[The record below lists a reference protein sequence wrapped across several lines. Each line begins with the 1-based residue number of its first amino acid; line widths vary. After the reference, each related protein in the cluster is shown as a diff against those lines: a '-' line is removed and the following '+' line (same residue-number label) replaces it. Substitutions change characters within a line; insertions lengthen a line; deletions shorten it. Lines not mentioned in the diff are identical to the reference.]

1 MTYADLESLI
11 KGINNCKNYP
21 EKYSTTKIVEHIFCG
36 FWMSAVWAFD
46 NIENKHSLYRGK
58 YFMKTFSISLE
69 ENAANVIH
77 FEKKKDFTS
86 DAKRAKTSS
95 RFNCM
100 LHF

>member
-1 MTYADLESLI
+1 
-11 KGINNCKNYP
+11 
-21 EKYSTTKIVEHIFCG
+21 
-36 FWMSAVWAFD
+36 MSAVWAFD

-77 FEKKKDFTS
+77 FEKKKDFTA

-95 RFNCM
+95 RFNRM
-100 LHF
+100 LRFQKKFTEKLAKVKHYCKL

>member
-1 MTYADLESLI
+1 
-11 KGINNCKNYP
+11 
-21 EKYSTTKIVEHIFCG
+21 
-36 FWMSAVWAFD
+36 
-46 NIENKHSLYRGK
+46 
-58 YFMKTFSISLE
+58 MKTFSISLE

-95 RFNCM
+95 RFNRM